1 MHFKTA
7 LSKTHFKVSPSKKAF
22 QKTHFKIA
30 PSKNAYSKL
39 LSKRCF
45 FINASIKAV
54 KRKTDIKIIRLL
66 IKMKLYYFYVF
77 QQILLIV

>member
-1 MHFKTA
+1 MHTQNCY
-7 LSKTHFKVSPSKKAF
+7 
-22 QKTHFKIA
+22 QKDV
-30 PSKNAYSKL
+30 
-39 LSKRCF
+39 F

-54 KRKTDIKIIRLL
+54 KGKTDIKIIRLL